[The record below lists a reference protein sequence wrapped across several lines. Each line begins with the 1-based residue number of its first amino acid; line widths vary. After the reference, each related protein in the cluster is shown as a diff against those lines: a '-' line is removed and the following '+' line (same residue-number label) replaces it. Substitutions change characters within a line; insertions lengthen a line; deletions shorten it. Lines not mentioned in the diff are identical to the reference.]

1 MSTNSTLKTAI
12 LADDLSALA
21 ALLTSPPDPT
31 ITPLRALSL
40 SAALSRPISF
50 SDLITQHPTLT
61 TSFNNQD
68 LLINAVG
75 SGSIPIWRIILAHR
89 PEAKDQ
95 RFGHYGTVVERCVIG
110 GERVLLE
117 YLLAEGARVEAT
129 GRPILLRARL
139 CGASEE
145 IKELLVRYGARPVS
159 KEEEEE
165 EGLVGHQG
173 GGSVLGGLWVTL
185 LDLAERAGL
194 RG

>member
-1 MSTNSTLKTAI
+1 M
-12 LADDLSALA
+12 
-21 ALLTSPPDPT
+21 
-31 ITPLRALSL
+31 
-40 SAALSRPISF
+40 
-50 SDLITQHPTLT
+50 
-61 TSFNNQD
+61 
-68 LLINAVG
+68 
-75 SGSIPIWRIILAHR
+75 
-89 PEAKDQ
+89 
-95 RFGHYGTVVERCVIG
+95 IG

-194 RG
+194 RGYWGGKGGFRRCADGECDCSVIGQRGHLGLYNLCGFSDKNSSAGPAALARVTTTTVAPNLLQLLSGHIQ